1 MVCRGSSCLFGYP
14 MPLDT
19 TCMTFKQNQWVF
31 CTGMFV
37 AGLTFCS
44 VLYVIAYFALK
55 PWLTRRGLKP
65 IDVEDAAIRVVSVV
79 HALWVA
85 LPFTYALATESLPTT
100 FTSHFPCAT
109 FVISAS
115 LGYFAFDTV
124 ALLHYSHCKGKSW
137 KADAS
142 MFVHHFFAAGGE
154 WMTLVRH
161 VGGNLVAALML
172 SEYTTP
178 MLHLLYVLERASY
191 LGDNLLTKLMCAM
204 FIILWIVFRIGVSA
218 YFVVYLVKHWSDF
231 VLLSLSNR
239 VLYIS
244 VTIFFNCINLFWF
257 YKILQ
262 KGARMASKTP
272 RNAAAKKAD

>member
-1 MVCRGSSCLFGYP
+1 M
-14 MPLDT
+14 
-19 TCMTFKQNQWVF
+19 
-31 CTGMFV
+31 
-37 AGLTFCS
+37 
-44 VLYVIAYFALK
+44 
-55 PWLTRRGLKP
+55 
-65 IDVEDAAIRVVSVV
+65 
-79 HALWVA
+79 
-85 LPFTYALATESLPTT
+85 
-100 FTSHFPCAT
+100 
-109 FVISAS
+109 
-115 LGYFAFDTV
+115 
-124 ALLHYSHCKGKSW
+124 
-137 KADAS
+137 
-142 MFVHHFFAAGGE
+142 
-154 WMTLVRH
+154 
-161 VGGNLVAALML
+161 
-172 SEYTTP
+172 
-178 MLHLLYVLERASY
+178 LERASY